1 MSGCLYLVATPIGNR
16 EDITLRALRVL
27 KSSSVI
33 ACEDTRHSRPLLA
46 GYEVQAPLLSLH
58 AHSGPDAIERLLDR
72 VEAGEQVSY
81 VSDAGTPDLSDP
93 GGALVRAAVR
103 RGLRVEPV
111 PGPSALLTALSGA
124 GLETARFAF
133 LGFVG
138 RRPGERRELL
148 APYARLPLALVLF
161 EAPGRL
167 TELLEDLRAVL
178 GDRPACVA
186 RELTKRFETFERG
199 ALSAL
204 ATRFPEPP
212 KGEVVVVVGPP
223 ELGPEDTRAD
233 DVDREI
239 SRLLGAGTGA
249 NEAAKVIAGAFGL
262 AKKDA
267 YQRVLASV
275 RKSDE
280 LRNPDEVGGAEG
292 APTGLGDEG

>member
-33 ACEDTRHSRPLLA
+33 ACEDTRHSKPLLV
-46 GYEVQAPLLSLH
+46 GYEVHAPLVSVH
-58 AHSGPDAIERLLDR
+58 AHSGEGAIDRLLDR
-72 VEAGEQVSY
+72 VEAGEEVSY

-93 GGALVRAAVR
+93 GGLLVKAAVR

-111 PGPSALLTALSGA
+111 PGPSALLAALSGA
-124 GLETARFAF
+124 GLETGRFCF
-133 LGFVG
+133 LGFLG
-138 RRPGERRELL
+138 RKASERRELL
-148 APYARLPLALVLF
+148 APYAALPTALVLF
-161 EAPGRL
+161 EAPTRL
-167 TELLEDLRAVL
+167 GELLEDLRVVL

-199 ALSAL
+199 SLSAL
-204 ATRFPEPP
+204 KDRFSEPP

-223 ELGPEDTRAD
+223 SLREGELRGQ
-233 DVDREI
+233 DVEI
-239 SRLLGAGTGA
+239 ELRRLLEAGLGA
-249 NEAAKVIAGAFGL
+249 NEVAKVIAGAFGL

-275 RKSDE
+275 RKSDAV
-280 LRNPDEVGGAEG
+280 RNPDEEEDG
-292 APTGLGDEG
+292 

>member
-1 MSGCLYLVATPIGNR
+1 MPGCLYLVATPIGNR

-33 ACEDTRHSRPLLA
+33 ACEDTRHSKPLLA
-46 GYEVQAPLLSLH
+46 GYEVHAPLVSVH
-58 AHSGPDAIERLLDR
+58 AHSAEGAIERLLDR

-93 GGALVRAAVR
+93 GGALVKAAIR
-103 RGLRVEPV
+103 RGLRVEPI
-111 PGPSALLTALSGA
+111 PGPSALLAALSGA
-124 GLETARFAF
+124 GLETARFSF

-138 RRPGERRELL
+138 RKSGERRERL
-148 APYARLPLALVLF
+148 APYAGLPTAIVLF

-167 TELLEDLRAVL
+167 LELLVDLRQVL

-199 ALSAL
+199 RLSELEA
-204 ATRFPEPP
+204 RFSEPP

-223 ELGPEDTRAD
+223 ASGGEEARAL
-233 DVDREI
+233 DVDQEI
-239 SRLLGAGTGA
+239 ASLLASGMGS

-275 RKSDE
+275 RNPDDVRNSDE
-280 LRNPDEVGGAEG
+280 IRNPKEE
-292 APTGLGDEG
+292 